1 MIKCARTLD
10 ARKAGETSRDA
21 PGSIKN
27 AVITFRQR
35 LWNLQSACVPLSDSH
50 IASILYLFLRS
61 ILRSIERQSFL
72 QWFLDARHNCSAK
85 ERIGQA
91 DASVFVFVKWISK
104 AFAAVFYSDWK
115 KYLLRSIFF
124 SVAFFFFFIRIYPS
138 VS

>member
-1 MIKCARTLD
+1 MQW
-10 ARKAGETSRDA
+10 SRFGRDF
-21 PGSIKN
+21 GIS
-27 AVITFRQR
+27 
-35 LWNLQSACVPLSDSH
+35 NLPVCLSDSH

-91 DASVFVFVKWISK
+91 DASVFVFVKWISE

-124 SVAFFFFFIRIYPS
+124 SVAFFFFLYQDLPFGFVIS
-138 VS
+138 NFCSCVKVALNDAV